1 MWNKIFYTIFAIIH
15 IVIIWE
21 VSASSLDS
29 DGLKDAIIPSD
40 GYNTLSS
47 TQEGEWLLDYVLW
60 YIRDSIFSLMAVIA
74 IGMFIY
80 IGARLVIARGNQEEF
95 KKALKS
101 FIYAVVGILV
111 VAFAWAIINFV
122 AGLNI

>member
-15 IVIIWE
+15 IIIIWE